1 MGWNAIMKRF
11 WILSAAITGALLGS
25 AAYPAGNPEAGATK
39 SVVCGACHGANG
51 NSNADPSWP
60 SLAGLGADYIAEQL
74 QNFKSG
80 KRANPIMMPNAMT
93 LSTDDMADL
102 AAYFDSQAN
111 TGLEADPSYWKA
123 GEKLYRGG
131 DPSRGIPAC
140 MACHGPTGRGNEP
153 AKFPALRGQ
162 HSVYVIKQLHDYAS
176 GARTT
181 GPNNIMQTIAKRLT
195 DDDMRNVSSYLQG
208 LR

>member
-1 MGWNAIMKRF
+1 
-11 WILSAAITGALLGS
+11 
-25 AAYPAGNPEAGATK
+25 
-39 SVVCGACHGANG
+39 VVCQACHGATG
-51 NSNADPSWP
+51 NSANPEWP

-74 QNFKSG
+74 KNFKDG
-80 KRANPIMMPNAMT
+80 KRNNPVMMPNAAA
-93 LSTDDMADL
+93 LSPDDMANL
-102 AAYFDSQAN
+102 GAYFDSLPN
-111 TGLEADPSYWKA
+111 TGLEADPSYWRA

-131 DPSRGIPAC
+131 DAARAIPAC

-162 HSVYVIKQLHDYAS
+162 QSVYLAKQLNDYAS

-181 GPNNIMQTIAKRLT
+181 GPNGIMETIAKRLSP
-195 DDDMRNVSSYLQG
+195 DDIRNLASYLQG